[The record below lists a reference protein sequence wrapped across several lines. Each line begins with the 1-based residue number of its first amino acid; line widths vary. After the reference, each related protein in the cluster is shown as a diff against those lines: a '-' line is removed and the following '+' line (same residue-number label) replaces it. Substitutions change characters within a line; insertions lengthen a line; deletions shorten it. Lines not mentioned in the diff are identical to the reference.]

1 MVNTKVNTKKAARR
15 ELSFHCTG
23 CLKEELARIEAAH
36 HAGKLSHTGNWSEGE
51 IFDHLA
57 IGMEFSIDGFPPDM
71 KVPFVMRIMARMF
84 KGMVTSGKT
93 LSPGFSPP
101 KGSEAFLPRTGV
113 SFDQGLARLRKVIDR
128 LDSGAKCTGVSPA
141 FGALSHDEWMR
152 LHLGHAQLHI
162 GFIAY

>member
-1 MVNTKVNTKKAARR
+1 MIDTRKAARR

-36 HAGKLSHTGNWSEGE
+36 RAGTLSHTGNWTEGQ

-57 IGMEFSIDGFPPDM
+57 ASIEYSLDGFPPEM
-71 KVPFVMRIMARMF
+71 KVPFHMRIMARLF

-93 LSPGFSPP
+93 LSPGFTPP
-101 KGSEAFLPRTGV
+101 KGSEAFLPRAGV
-113 SFDQGLARLRKVIDR
+113 SFDDGLRRFRKVIDR
-128 LDSGAKCTGVSPA
+128 LDGGAKCTQPSPA
-141 FGALSHDEWMR
+141 FGKMTHDEWMR
-152 LHLGHAQLHI
+152 LHLGHAQLHL

>member
-1 MVNTKVNTKKAARR
+1 MINTRKATRR

-23 CLKEELARIEAAH
+23 CLKEELAKIEAAH
-36 HAGKLSHTGNWSEGE
+36 RAGKVSHTGNWTEGQ

-57 IGMEFSIDGFPPDM
+57 LSMEHSIDGFPPEI
-71 KVPFVMRIMARMF
+71 KIPLLMRMMGRMF

-101 KGSEAFLPRTGV
+101 KGSEALLPKPVV
-113 SFDQGLARLRKVIDR
+113 SFEHGLARLRKVIDR
-128 LDSGAKCTGVSPA
+128 LDSGAQCIQASPA
-141 FGALSHDEWMR
+141 FGKMTHDEWMR
-152 LHLGHAQLHI
+152 LHMGHAQLHL

>member
-1 MVNTKVNTKKAARR
+1 MTHTINTKKAARR

-23 CLKEELARIEAAH
+23 CLKEELARIEAAQR
-36 HAGKLSHTGNWSEGE
+36 AGKLSHTGNWTEGE

-57 IGMEFSIDGFPPDM
+57 KSIEFSIDGFPPDM

-84 KGMVTSGKT
+84 KGMVTNGKT

-101 KGSEAFLPRTGV
+101 KGSEAFMPTPGV
-113 SFDQGLARLRKVIDR
+113 SFDAGLARFRKVIDR
-128 LDSGAKCTGVSPA
+128 LDSGAKCTAASPA
-141 FGALSHDEWMR
+141 FGAMTHDEWMR
-152 LHLGHAQLHI
+152 LHLGHAQLHL